1 MSKTDFDL
9 EMYLANKSEIASAFC
24 AVENSLD
31 MTDEDKDIVRRCL
44 VRDNCN
50 LDEWKSDKSNP
61 DVVIPQR
68 LVSSFKFWDMMNNL
82 ESVIKD
88 LQRIESYCKEEDYES
103 LHATRVLLAEFDKYI
118 NEEIPTM

>member
-1 MSKTDFDL
+1 MSKMDFDL

-44 VRDNCN
+44 LRDNSN
-50 LDEWKSDKSNP
+50 LDEWKSDASDP

-68 LVSSFKFWDMMNNL
+68 LVSSFKFWDMMNYL

-103 LHATRVLLAEFDKYI
+103 LHATRVLLAEFDKDI